1 MAGISTTPAQPP
13 APSGLRSKG
22 HMVVENISL
31 SRKATLGAKPR
42 EKVGAGVEKVGA
54 AASSSEVVIQTCVE
68 KVGADVEVVGAA
80 ESTALAKIDKRIAII
95 KAEYLGRMAGRPMM
109 PLLAEPCP
117 SSPEVVIETDVEQV
131 DADVEKV
138 GAAGF
143 VKQVVAKIDKR
154 LAVGP
159 LPPKMPPPMHL
170 RRELTPK
177 LGHGIPKHMGS
188 PPEKKVRFQ
197 SPEKE
202 VRFQ

>member
-1 MAGISTTPAQPP
+1 M
-13 APSGLRSKG
+13 
-22 HMVVENISL
+22 VENISL

-54 AASSSEVVIQTCVE
+54 AASSEVVIQTCVE
-68 KVGADVEVVGAA
+68 KVGADVEEVGAA

-95 KAEYLGRMAGRPMM
+95 KAEYWERLAGRPMM
-109 PLLAEPCP
+109 PLLAKP
-117 SSPEVVIETDVEQV
+117 SPEVVIETDVEQV
-131 DADVEKV
+131 DAGVEKV

-143 VKQVVAKIDKR
+143 VNQAVAKIDQR

-159 LPPKMPPPMHL
+159 LPPIMPPPMHL

-197 SPEKE
+197 SPEKK

>member
-22 HMVVENISL
+22 HMVVENISR
-31 SRKATLGAKPR
+31 SRKAPLWGAKPR

-54 AASSSEVVIQTCVE
+54 AVSSSEVVIETCVE
-68 KVGADVEVVGAA
+68 KVGAGNEEVGAA
-80 ESTALAKIDKRIAII
+80 GCVSTAVANIDKRIAII
-95 KAEYLGRMAGRPMM
+95 KAEYWARLAGRPMM
-109 PLLAEPCP
+109 PLLAKPRP

-131 DADVEKV
+131 DAGGQKV

-143 VKQVVAKIDKR
+143 VNQAVAKIDKR
-154 LAVGP
+154 LPAGP
-159 LPPKMPPPMHL
+159 LPPIMPPPMHL

-197 SPEKE
+197 
-202 VRFQ
+202 

>member
-1 MAGISTTPAQPP
+1 
-13 APSGLRSKG
+13 
-22 HMVVENISL
+22 MVVENISL

-68 KVGADVEVVGAA
+68 KVGAGVEEVGAA
-80 ESTALAKIDKRIAII
+80 GCVSTAVANIDKRIAII
-95 KAEYLGRMAGRPMM
+95 KAEYWGRLAGRPMM
-109 PLLAEPCP
+109 PLLATP
-117 SSPEVVIETDVEQV
+117 SPEVVIETDVEQV
-131 DADVEKV
+131 DAGVEKV

-143 VKQVVAKIDKR
+143 VNQAVAKIDKH

-159 LPPKMPPPMHL
+159 LPPMMPPPMHL

-197 SPEKE
+197 
-202 VRFQ
+202 

>member
-1 MAGISTTPAQPP
+1 
-13 APSGLRSKG
+13 
-22 HMVVENISL
+22 MVVENISL
-31 SRKATLGAKPR
+31 FRKATLGAKPR

-54 AASSSEVVIQTCVE
+54 AASSSEVVIETCVE
-68 KVGADVEVVGAA
+68 KVGAGIEEVGAA
-80 ESTALAKIDKRIAII
+80 GCVSTAVANVDKRIAII

>member
-31 SRKATLGAKPR
+31 SRKATVGAKPR
-42 EKVGAGVEKVGA
+42 EKIGAGVEKVGA

-68 KVGADVEVVGAA
+68 KVGAGVEEVGAA
-80 ESTALAKIDKRIAII
+80 GCVSTAVAKIDKRIAII
-95 KAEYLGRMAGRPMM
+95 KAEYWGRMAG
-109 PLLAEPCP
+109 AKPCP

-131 DADVEKV
+131 DAGVEKV

-143 VKQVVAKIDKR
+143 VNQAVAKIDKR

-159 LPPKMPPPMHL
+159 LPPIMPPPMHL

-197 SPEKE
+197 
-202 VRFQ
+202 

>member
-1 MAGISTTPAQPP
+1 M
-13 APSGLRSKG
+13 
-22 HMVVENISL
+22 VENISL
-31 SRKATLGAKPR
+31 SRKATLVAKPR
-42 EKVGAGVEKVGA
+42 EKIGAGVEKVGA
-54 AASSSEVVIQTCVE
+54 DVE
-68 KVGADVEVVGAA
+68 EVGAT

-131 DADVEKV
+131 DAGVEKV

-143 VKQVVAKIDKR
+143 VNQAVAKIDKH
-154 LAVGP
+154 LP

-197 SPEKE
+197 
-202 VRFQ
+202 

>member
-54 AASSSEVVIQTCVE
+54 AASSSEVVIETCVE
-68 KVGADVEVVGAA
+68 KVGAGVEEVGAA
-80 ESTALAKIDKRIAII
+80 GCVSTAVANIDKRIAII
-95 KAEYLGRMAGRPMM
+95 KAEYWGRLAGRPMM
-109 PLLAEPCP
+109 PLLAKPRP

-131 DADVEKV
+131 DAGVEKV

-143 VKQVVAKIDKR
+143 VNQAVAKIDKR

-159 LPPKMPPPMHL
+159 RPPIMPPPMHL

-197 SPEKE
+197 
-202 VRFQ
+202 

>member
-1 MAGISTTPAQPP
+1 
-13 APSGLRSKG
+13 
-22 HMVVENISL
+22 MVVENISL

-68 KVGADVEVVGAA
+68 KVGAGVEEVGAA
-80 ESTALAKIDKRIAII
+80 GCVSTAVANIDKRIAII
-95 KAEYLGRMAGRPMM
+95 KAEYWGRMAGRPMM
-109 PLLAEPCP
+109 PLLAKPCP

-131 DADVEKV
+131 DAGVEKV

-143 VKQVVAKIDKR
+143 VNQAVAKIDKR

-159 LPPKMPPPMHL
+159 LPPIMPPPMHL